1 MLLPFATV
9 VTSVPVHHDVTLY
22 SELGDWFAWVNIALL
37 AILAAQWRDLQFD
50 GPVLEIFL
58 GTPGAPL
65 ILLQPDFPNL
75 SHVFVGPIKSRGR
88 FAPFRAI
95 G

>member
-1 MLLPFATV
+1 MLRMEAPLCFLQPLINLP
-9 VTSVPVHHDVTLY
+9 SENY
-22 SELGDWFAWVNIALL
+22 SPLCHPDRS
-37 AILAAQWRDLQFD
+37 AAQWRDLQFD
-50 GPVLEIFL
+50 GPVLEMFL